1 MNSVSIQP
9 MQTSNAAG
17 GFSVNSEGFIQG
29 FALDDPAI
37 RNELSMGS
45 LLATETLPMWGG
57 VAIAE
62 YLKAGNGNALGNDVA
77 RATLLANITGF
88 AVFNQAHAFI
98 NTPQSQVPTAGAG
111 QSIPFYRLGS
121 KARIAVACEPGLVS
135 LNGGLVTPQV
145 SWDFNNQRL
154 QAYNA
159 ATATVSLTSLTASY
173 DAVTGKWTFVAV
185 AAAATDVTAVG
196 DAINVSG
203 VTGTGAVY
211 INANQIV
218 TAFTDNQ
225 NFSFEIAG
233 GAATFTAGAQA
244 GTIIVNQGVGAL
256 PVKVLSV
263 DVGNSKIV
271 TYDAINNLANW
282 DNSGSVAIIQI

>member
-17 GFSVNSEGFIQG
+17 GFSVQSDGYIQG
-29 FALDDPAI
+29 FAMDDPAI

-45 LLATETLPMWGG
+45 LLGTESLPMWGG

-62 YLKAGNGNALGNDVA
+62 YLKSGNGNALGNDIA

-88 AVFNQAHAFI
+88 SVFNQAHGFI

-121 KARIAVACEPGLVS
+121 KARIAVACEPSLVS

-173 DAVTGKWTFVAV
+173 DATTGKWTFVVV
-185 AAAATDVTAVG
+185 AAAATDVAAIG

-203 VTGTGAVY
+203 VTGTGAIY
-211 INANQIV
+211 LNANHIV

-233 GAATFTAGAQA
+233 AAGTFTAGAQA
-244 GTIIVNQGVGAL
+244 GTIVVNQGVGAL

-282 DNSGSVAIIQI
+282 DNSGTVAIIQI

>member
-1 MNSVSIQP
+1 MNSVSLQP
-9 MQTSNAAG
+9 MLTSNAAG
-17 GFSVNSEGFIQG
+17 GFSVQSDGYIQG

-45 LLATETLPMWGG
+45 LLSTETLPMWGG

-62 YLKAGNGNALGNDVA
+62 YLKAGNGNALGNDIG
-77 RATLLANITGF
+77 RASLLASITGF

-121 KARIAVACEPGLVS
+121 KARIAVACDPSLIS

-145 SWDFNNQRL
+145 SWDFNNSRL
-154 QAYNA
+154 QPYVAS
-159 ATATVSLTSLTASY
+159 TAQVSLTSITAAY
-173 DAVTGKWTFVAV
+173 DATTGLWTFAVV
-185 AAAATDVTAVG
+185 AAAATDVGAVG
-196 DAINVSG
+196 DAINISG
-203 VTGTGAVY
+203 VTGTGANLL
-211 INANQIV
+211 NANQFV

-225 NFSFEIAG
+225 HFSFQIAG

-244 GTIIVNQGVGAL
+244 GTLFVNQGIGAL

-263 DVGNSKIV
+263 DQGNSKIV
-271 TYDAINNLANW
+271 VYDPVNNVANW
-282 DNSGSVAIIQI
+282 NNQGSVAIIQL